1 LNQIETLLGDYI
13 TDIER
18 TKDYKKEI
26 PDSRRWLL
34 DYGLEY
40 ELLIWSEE
48 KSVAVGD
55 MPSSIKRTRIGDL
68 GVLLERLRV
77 GG

>member
-1 LNQIETLLGDYI
+1 M
-13 TDIER
+13 
-18 TKDYKKEI
+18 
-26 PDSRRWLL
+26 L

-55 MPSSIKRTRIGDL
+55 MPSSIKRPREGDL
-68 GVLLERLRV
+68 GVLLERLGLSVGVDRV
-77 GG
+77 EV